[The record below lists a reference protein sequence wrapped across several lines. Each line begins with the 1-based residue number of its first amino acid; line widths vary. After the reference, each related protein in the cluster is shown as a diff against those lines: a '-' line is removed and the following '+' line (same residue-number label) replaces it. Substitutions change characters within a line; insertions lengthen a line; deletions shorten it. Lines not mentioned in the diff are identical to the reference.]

1 VFSFNQHL
9 SVIVIG
15 LSFKEVFSQYTQAV
29 QIYQNTTEDRGGIV
43 TNFQN
48 STKSKLWLIRN
59 VNCIVRADVSHSIT
73 PHQPNVTVTKAERST
88 TPVTTKRGTLS

>member
-15 LSFKEVFSQYTQAV
+15 LSFKEAFSQYTQGV

-48 STKSKLWLIRN
+48 STKSEL
-59 VNCIVRADVSHSIT
+59 
-73 PHQPNVTVTKAERST
+73 
-88 TPVTTKRGTLS
+88 